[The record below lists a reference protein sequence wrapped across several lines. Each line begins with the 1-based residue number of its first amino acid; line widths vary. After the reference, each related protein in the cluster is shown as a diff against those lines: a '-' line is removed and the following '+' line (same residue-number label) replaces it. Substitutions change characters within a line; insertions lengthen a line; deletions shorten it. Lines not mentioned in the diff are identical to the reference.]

1 MASSSHNTF
10 DGSMDDAFDQYFDQ
24 AFDQYFD
31 QAFDKFSN
39 AYGDQ
44 EKEKKRRKQRAYFE
58 RNREEGDLRLW
69 NDYFSDIPTYPPNL
83 FRRRF
88 RMNKHLFMHIVQRL
102 SNEVQF
108 FQPKKDA
115 LGRVSLS
122 PLQKCTAAIRI
133 LAYGNAA
140 DAVDEY
146 LRIGATTARSC
157 LEHFVDGIISL
168 FGEEYLRRPTPADLQ
183 RLLDIGEYRGFPGMI
198 GSILYALGVEELSH
212 CLERAIYLGFG

>member
-44 EKEKKRRKQRAYFE
+44 EKEKKRRKQRAYIE

-69 NDYFSDIPTYPPNL
+69 NDYFSDTPTYPPNL

-102 SNEVQF
+102 SNEVPF
-108 FQPKKDA
+108 FNQKRMLSEGLVSLHFRSVQQPFVSWHMGMRLMRSTNTSA
-115 LGRVSLS
+115 SVQLQLGRVWN
-122 PLQKCTAAIRI
+122 I
-133 LAYGNAA
+133 LWT
-140 DAVDEY
+140 E
-146 LRIGATTARSC
+146 
-157 LEHFVDGIISL
+157 
-168 FGEEYLRRPTPADLQ
+168 
-183 RLLDIGEYRGFPGMI
+183 
-198 GSILYALGVEELSH
+198 
-212 CLERAIYLGFG
+212 